1 MIFDLT
7 KHLDLTEFNRLVIIN
22 EGYGESTY
30 EFLLDD
36 ICLIIEI
43 SGLMS
48 LKPQRIIISLMDYKL
63 PRCKIQP
70 LSNMRYKHLE
80 LFQHIFVYPRAYF
93 GYLTYKNTHEI
104 IKGVEVIVKL
114 LKRNHKLK
122 AFI

>member
-36 ICLIIEI
+36 ICLIIKV

-48 LKPQRIIISLMDYKL
+48 LKPQRIIISLSDDKL
-63 PRCKIQP
+63 PRYIIQP
-70 LSNMRYKHLE
+70 LSDMRYKHLE
-80 LFQHIFVYPRAYF
+80 LFQHIFVFPEAFF
-93 GYLTYKNTHEI
+93 GYLTYQNTREI

-122 AFI
+122 VFI